1 MKSTDFFQAGFKA
14 DFDVFETPIV
24 GINLIKERLAIQESE
39 KLVSAKVEPE
49 KVETEIKL
57 NMPLFDM

>member
-1 MKSTDFFQAGFKA
+1 MVA
-14 DFDVFETPIV
+14 V
-24 GINLIKERLAIQESE
+24 NLIKERLAIQEQK
-39 KLVSAKVEPE
+39 KLVSAEVEPE